1 MAVSRKIPE
10 SLLTCLHCSFGE
22 LQILEE
28 IGKLCSEGFRPVLL
42 RAEAVVFPAIRTNSH
57 PHPGACLYHGSN
69 PSPVC
74 RELQS
79 NQRCSMSLTWVFLSG
94 FTAATVV
101 QWQLCTGEGQSFVAM
116 ADFWDSS
123 QRIFFEN
130 HSGNPLR
137 RQRPLLMAA
146 KHQSI
151 LLRQALSGL
160 QSGFDAAG
168 YLCERSAR
176 WLAYAVWRSVL
187 SHFDDPVVSNC
198 RVRENMSFLVKL
210 FSF

>member
-10 SLLTCLHCSFGE
+10 SLLTCLHCLFGE

-57 PHPGACLYHGSN
+57 PHPGTCLYHGSN

-79 NQRCSMSLTWVFLSG
+79 NQHCSMSVTWVFLSG
-94 FTAATVV
+94 FTTATVV
-101 QWQLCTGEGQSFVAM
+101 QWQLCSGEGQSFVVM

-123 QRIFFEN
+123 QRIFFRE
-130 HSGNPLR
+130 SFRKSSP
-137 RQRPLLMAA
+137 AA
-146 KHQSI
+146 TSI
-151 LLRQALSGL
+151 ADGSEAPVD
-160 QSGFDAAG
+160 SAAPG
-168 YLCERSAR
+168 P
-176 WLAYAVWRSVL
+176 VWPSVW
-187 SHFDDPVVSNC
+187 V
-198 RVRENMSFLVKL
+198 
-210 FSF
+210 